1 MTFEGFFVQLISL
14 IVSNETFVAVVV
26 KINIKSTSDSRTM
39 SEGFFYMLSFSG
51 FETATGSSLN
61 SFQ

>member
-14 IVSNETFVAVVV
+14 NVSNETFVAVVV

-39 SEGFFYMLSFSG
+39 SEGFLFYVVIFR
-51 FETATGSSLN
+51 F
-61 SFQ
+61 